1 METSVH
7 VIGLNVYFIIESI
20 HAVLKLFT
28 IIRDPP
34 PKKST
39 TCTHTQIKFHKQ
51 KNPDMFVCVLP

>member
-1 METSVH
+1 MKTSVH

-34 PKKST
+34 PKAPHVH
-39 TCTHTQIKFHKQ
+39 THE
-51 KNPDMFVCVLP
+51 